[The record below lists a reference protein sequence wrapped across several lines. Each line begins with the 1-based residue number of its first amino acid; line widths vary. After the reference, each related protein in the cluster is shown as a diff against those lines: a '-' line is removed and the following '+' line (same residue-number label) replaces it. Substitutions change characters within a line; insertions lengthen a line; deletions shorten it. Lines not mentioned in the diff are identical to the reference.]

1 MLEGDIEEGRKI
13 KPQESEFIFELSSC
27 QSESQVC
34 GRSKEIVLEKDKVQ
48 SRTVAV
54 VLIIGAPG
62 FGKTTV
68 TKMTAQKSKGTKTG
82 KLLFCRLPRKET
94 LTKLPLK

>member
-1 MLEGDIEEGRKI
+1 M
-13 KPQESEFIFELSSC
+13 
-27 QSESQVC
+27 
-34 GRSKEIVLEKDKVQ
+34 
-48 SRTVAV
+48 
-54 VLIIGAPG
+54 LIIGAPG

-94 LTKLPLK
+94 FNEVATEMTHSSRKLPSVTTTRESRILAGVNKSEANSQCWFLTMQMVL